1 MNEEIHNGE
10 TAVQE
15 EEGIDIIGI
24 LKKIWVGR
32 KFIIIVTAIFIALGL
47 IAALTMERKYTVSST
62 MVPQLGS
69 SRSSSL
75 SSLASLAGFD
85 LGMSTASGQELSPL
99 VYPQIVSSVP
109 YRLELLYTPVHYQK
123 VDTAVS
129 MYTYYKEIKK
139 PSVIGTIKKY
149 TIGLPGVI
157 LNALRKEQPD
167 VVTVSGNDSDG
178 TPRPYVITKDEDK
191 FLKYLAQTVSLAVD
205 KKEGYLTLSV
215 TGTEPLQTAE
225 LAMKAQQLLQEE
237 ITRFRTEKAQAQLE
251 YIQARYSEVK
261 AETESYQSALATV
274 RDRSQDMPTT
284 RARIEQ
290 ERIQS
295 KYNVANAI
303 YLELAKQLEQA
314 KMQVKQ
320 DTPVMAIIQPVAVP
334 RKPSNSRS
342 KVLIVW
348 TFFGFIL
355 SAAWVGIG
363 KDFYQKFVGDFKKAE
378 AETAPKE
385 AGSGDE

>member
-1 MNEEIHNGE
+1 MSEEIQNSE
-10 TAVQE
+10 AAYQE
-15 EEGIDIIGI
+15 EEGIDIVGI
-24 LKKIWVGR
+24 LKKMWVGR
-32 KFIIIVTAIFIALGL
+32 KFILIVTGIFIVLGL
-47 IAALTMERKYTVSST
+47 VAALTMQRTYTVTST

-139 PSVIGTIKKY
+139 PSVLATIKKY

-157 LNALRKEQPD
+157 LGALRKEQPEI
-167 VVTVSGNDSDG
+167 VTIDGNDTDG
-178 TPRPYVITKDEDK
+178 TPKPYVISKDEEK
-191 FLKYLAQTVSLAVD
+191 FLKYLAQTVSLSVD

-225 LAMKAQQLLQEE
+225 LAIKAQQLLQEE

-251 YIQARYSEVK
+251 YIKARYNEVK
-261 AETESYQSALATV
+261 AETESYQSTLAAI

-303 YLELAKQLEQA
+303 YLELAKQWEQA

-320 DTPVMAIIQPVAVP
+320 DTPVMAIIQPIAVP
-334 RKPSNSRS
+334 RKPSNSRA

-348 TFFGFIL
+348 TFFGFVL
-355 SAAWVGIG
+355 SAAWVGFG
-363 KDFYQKFVGDFKKAE
+363 KEYYQKVKAYLKSADAEE
-378 AETAPKE
+378 AAQEPAKE
-385 AGSGDE
+385 A